1 MSGFWSREGH
11 AFPPSKT
18 SACGVSSDGIKPA
31 KVGSEIIQ
39 VRKYQVK
46 GIQFFAVVGAAL
58 LMNGCVVQ
66 STYSKTIS
74 VTKDAN
80 GKIIQTVES
89 ETVVQPANGYPMRLE
104 KVKGIQPQ

>member
-1 MSGFWSREGH
+1 M
-11 AFPPSKT
+11 
-18 SACGVSSDGIKPA
+18 
-31 KVGSEIIQ
+31 
-39 VRKYQVK
+39 K
-46 GIQFFAVVGAAL
+46 GIQFLAVVGAAL
-58 LMNGCVVQ
+58 LINGCVVQ

-104 KVKGIQPQ
+104 KIKGIQPQ